1 MKRLPVVLLFTA
13 LTVLLLSV
21 PSPSAA
27 GDCYGSRYYTTGHYS
42 YYSAPQYYQPTYYPT
57 YTQTYYPPAPASQTT
72 CYNTPAGTVC
82 NTNTNGQYASYNN
95 AYNTPVETFYRV
107 APDLAQARIAQEA
120 SAETLKQFR
129 IEMAAQAEATRKV
142 EAEKRDSEFKAQVLQ
157 LLSASRVGV
166 TGGPVVGGYDP
177 DRDRLQA
184 ENAQLRA
191 TLDKLSKEM
200 ERMITQPPIPAPGPT
215 TPKPTGSPVGPGTPT
230 PAIEPPKPNPKPVGN
245 PVDVVKA
252 TTAQYCMPCHQQQ
265 GRLNLTDPARLYY
278 EDLADCINR
287 LASDNP
293 DFVMPKPSAGKG
305 NLPLEAFQAF
315 QRLSEKAPH
324 RPVPQPLPMVPK
336 IPESK

>member
-1 MKRLPVVLLFTA
+1 MKRLPVVLLFAA

-82 NTNTNGQYASYNN
+82 NTTTNGQYASYNN

-200 ERMITQPPIPAPGPT
+200 ERMITQPQVPAGPT

-230 PAIEPPKPNPKPVGN
+230 PAVEPPKPSPKPVGN
-245 PVDVVKA
+245 PVELVKA

-265 GRLNLTDPARLYY
+265 GRLNLTDPAKLYY

-305 NLPLEAFQAF
+305 NLPLESFQAF

-324 RPVPQPLPMVPK
+324 RPTPQAGPMVPK